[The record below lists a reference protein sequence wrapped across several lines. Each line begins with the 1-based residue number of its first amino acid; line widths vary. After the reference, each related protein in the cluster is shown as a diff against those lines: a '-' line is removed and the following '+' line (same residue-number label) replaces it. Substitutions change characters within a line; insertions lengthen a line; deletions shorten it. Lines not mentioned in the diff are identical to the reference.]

1 MLRTTTI
8 FLFLCSLAACT
19 QSGRGAHSASNY
31 LILTEDPDTGQTY
44 YTDEAGQTAIP
55 PEKYAMC
62 LTDTFRTH
70 AIVLLQ
76 GRNQWAVIDRQEE
89 ILYEI
94 FTYDNGPDYPSEGLF
109 RIVQNGKIGYAD
121 AATYAIIIQPQFDCA
136 FPFENGNAKVST
148 NCQTI
153 KDGEYSI
160 WTSEDWQ
167 YVDRAGNIS
176 ENDPTSYNNEK

>member
-1 MLRTTTI
+1 MLRTTI
-8 FLFLCSLAACT
+8 FLFSLFLAACT
-19 QSGRGAHSASNY
+19 QSGQGVHSASNY
-31 LILTEDPDTGQTY
+31 WILAEDPDTGQTY
-44 YTDEAGQTAIP
+44 YVDETGQTAIP
-55 PEKYAMC
+55 PGKYAMC

-76 GRNQWAVIDRQEE
+76 GKNQWAAIDRQEE

-94 FTYDNGPDYPSEGLF
+94 FLYDNGPDAPSEGLF

-136 FPFENGNAKVST
+136 FPFENGNAKVSN

-153 KDGEYSI
+153 NDGEHNI

-167 YVDRAGNIS
+167 YVDKTGNIY
-176 ENDPTSYNNEK
+176 ENDPTSQSNRK